1 MLGRHDAHLK
11 IKEAARICG
20 LTEKAIRFYESKGLI
35 EPDIHIYEQ
44 NGRAFRD
51 YDEATVERLKT
62 IAGLRKSFFSVEQ
75 IARMLDD
82 PDEVGAVYGD
92 YLAGLRAQY
101 EQLDLLIRRAD
112 ALPADALSSAKALSD
127 ALSRELP
134 AADAD
139 SPAQNENGEHKREDA
154 PGTPALSSSVTVP
167 DFHFRIWD
175 EDEGRDELD
184 RLYARYFGPDAGWG
198 KRYTVTL
205 TIRNLW
211 ARIWKPL
218 LIGMAALF
226 LLWFFPYIEHVDVQY
241 TGYELLFDTL
251 ETDADGTPVVTDV
264 VPRTITFSGQIY
276 HYLLRD
282 TVFKGRI
289 SMEGYSY
296 LKWTFAADIRG
307 VDPITVPTDEEARRM
322 FTLKKNRAG
331 LLGNTKPPKVIRQGN
346 GYQVVAGHTESVYLI
361 RDAGIRDGETA
372 QPVWADAVCIYKT
385 GKLSPGTVFLLRERK
400 DTYFPELD
408 AYRCGYSGVIVF
420 PAETEEEA
428 RAMFADTVWKHWREE
443 YGMVNAILPF
453 R

>member
-82 PDEVGAVYGD
+82 PDEVRAVYGD

-154 PGTPALSSSVTVP
+154 PGTPALSSTVTVP

-205 TIRNLW
+205 AIRNLW

-218 LIGMAALF
+218 LIAAAALF
-226 LLWFFPYIEHVDVQY
+226 ILWFFPYIETVDVRY
-241 TGYELLFDTL
+241 TGYELTFDP
-251 ETDADGTPVVTDV
+251 ETTGTESAPAAAEA
-264 VPRTITFSGQIY
+264 VPREIVFSGQIY

-289 SMEGYSY
+289 SIEGYSY

-322 FTLKKNRAG
+322 FVLKKNHAG
-331 LLGNTKPPKVIRQGN
+331 LLGSTKPPKIIRKGL
-346 GYQVVAGHTESVYLI
+346 GYQVAAGNSSSIYLK
-361 RDAGIRDGETA
+361 RDDEE
-372 QPVWADAVCIYKT
+372 PVIWADAVCVYRA
-385 GKLSPGTVFLLRERK
+385 GKLDPGAVMLLGEQ
-400 DTYFPELD
+400 PEPEFD
-408 AYRCGYSGVIVF
+408 SWRCGYKGVIIF

-428 RAMFADTVWKHWREE
+428 VAMYREKVVPHWQRE
-443 YGMVNAILPF
+443 YGMISSTLPF